1 MAKRSKLASTI
12 TCGRQVAGSLKKLS
26 IALGAPTIYLAGPLF
41 SASERLFNR
50 QLAAAL
56 TAVNP
61 DAAVELPQDYKYHGK
76 FNDKKFFR
84 QVYDACIAGIE
95 KADVIVA
102 MLDGPSADDGTAFEV
117 GYAIA
122 KGKPVIGVRT
132 DYRASQESGCNLML
146 SRGCTA
152 LVFRPSFDENVNA
165 LAKDVA
171 RKMRIVLVK

>member
-1 MAKRSKLASTI
+1 MRTM
-12 TCGRQVAGSLKKLS
+12 
-26 IALGAPTIYLAGPLF
+26 PTIYLAGPLF
-41 SASERLFNR
+41 SVSERIFNR

-56 TAVNP
+56 TAAIPGAV
-61 DAAVELPQDYKYHGK
+61 VELPQDYKYHGK
-76 FNDKKFFR
+76 FNDKKFFK
-84 QVYDACIAGIE
+84 QVYEACIAGVE
-95 KADVIVA
+95 RADMIVA

-152 LVFRPSFDENVNA
+152 LVYRPSFDENVTA

-171 RKMRIVLVK
+171 RKMKFVLASKG